1 MSLYICKNCGAKFA
15 KLEKLHCQTCDQ
27 YECPACTQCYC
38 DIDYSKKSKDIGRES
53 IDIKESP
60 AEDRTI
66 FTTIEYAKYL
76 LNKENLQM
84 KGYLQYTGQRTIVSE
99 RYNKKFLI
107 SDFMFYDKTGVLPLR
122 IFGPV
127 PLNYFKYRFGMNKVL
142 LEGVSIRMFKGNFEL
157 VLTSR
162 GKITLLKNKQSQSLL
177 KYLSNDAEKV
187 RI

>member
-1 MSLYICKNCGAKFA
+1 M
-15 KLEKLHCQTCDQ
+15 
-27 YECPACTQCYC
+27 CYC
-38 DIDYSKKSKDIGRES
+38 DYEITKETKNIEKNTFNIRKSHIE
-53 IDIKESP
+53 EETP
-60 AEDRTI
+60 I
-66 FTTIEYAKYL
+66 FATIEYAKYL

-84 KGYLQYTGQRTIVSE
+84 KGYLQFTGQRTIVSE

-142 LEGVSIRMFKGNFEL
+142 LDGVSIRMFKGEFEL
-157 VLTSR
+157 ILTAR
-162 GKITLLKNKQSQSLL
+162 GKITLLKNKQSHSLL
-177 KYLSNDAEKV
+177 KYLSNDAEKA